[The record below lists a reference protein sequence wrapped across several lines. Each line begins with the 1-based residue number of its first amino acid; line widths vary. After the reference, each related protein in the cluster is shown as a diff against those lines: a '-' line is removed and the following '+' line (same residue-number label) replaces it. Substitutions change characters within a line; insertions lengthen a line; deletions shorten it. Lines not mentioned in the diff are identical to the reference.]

1 MIDNNISPHYTMN
14 IQNIYL
20 SSKPHYEILDGLR
33 GVAAAMVVAFHLLEA
48 HSGGNHLNQIINHG
62 YLAVDFFF
70 MLSGFVIG
78 YAYDDRWN
86 RMSMGTFFKRRLI
99 RLQPMVVMGSF
110 VGAALFWFQKAP
122 CYPAMEGVSVG
133 ALLLVML
140 LGCTLLPLPLKWDIR
155 GWMEMHPL
163 NGPAWSLYYE
173 YIGNIL
179 YALFIRKFSKTALT
193 VFVAIAAC
201 FTVHRCLTAPV
212 GDIVGGWALN
222 WEQQYVGLVRLMYPF
237 FGGLLLSRLGWLIR
251 TRKHAFWW
259 CSLMIIVVLSVPR
272 IGGEDGYWMNGL
284 YEAFCIICIFPVIVS
299 MGAGGRITGRRSA
312 AVCKFLGDI
321 SYPVYITH
329 YPLVYIYT
337 AWACNHQAT
346 LTEGLPYI
354 LLTFVGAF
362 TLAYVSLKFYDLP
375 VRKWLTKH
383 FLKKR

>member
-201 FTVHRCLTAPV
+201 FTVHHCLTAPA